1 MWTLIANMCFLLYF
15 VDDDIRMLE
24 CYGLLSLKFQH
35 RLASQKG
42 YRDCPCLLL
51 QADPLYLCGSR
62 VDIDYSRAQKEQWR
76 DRHHESRDWVC
87 FKVLRLCTICMFK
100 FYVFVF
106 HAV

>member
-1 MWTLIANMCFLLYF
+1 MY
-15 VDDDIRMLE
+15 VGMLWIVE
-24 CYGLLSLKFQH
+24 PEVPVQAGKP
-35 RLASQKG
+35 KG

-87 FKVLRLCTICMFK
+87 FKVLRPCTICKFK